1 MVAMWGIL
9 LACGGTVFVSHVP
22 PIACSEKA
30 RKTWS
35 FELSPHPQIELWTG
49 PNDNTRNLRT
59 DYFIPAD
66 LQVDFG
72 QLKKVLSEVVTPER
86 VSRLIQVATTR
97 TRAVM
102 PVFESTHHSHNIS
115 AVLRTADAFG
125 FQDVGFVYH
134 QPDMKFRVSDSVER
148 GSSTWLLTRR
158 TDSIETCARSLRASG
173 YKIFL
178 VSLPTFART
187 AEHYEGNLP
196 SFAAHQIGNQ
206 HFCDL
211 VGKSRIA
218 LVSGNEKFGIS
229 PAWADFADGYLHV
242 EMNGFVESLNVS
254 VCAGILLHALR
265 NQWVTRNSDFTL
277 TASEQHLLVEH
288 WLARSCQ
295 NARQII
301 ERENSRLIPWF
312 EFVRGGRFYQP
323 F

>member
-1 MVAMWGIL
+1 M
-9 LACGGTVFVSHVP
+9 
-22 PIACSEKA
+22 
-30 RKTWS
+30 
-35 FELSPHPQIELWTG
+35 SPRPQIEPWSG
-49 PNDNTRNLRT
+49 PNDNTRDLRT

-86 VSRLIQVATTR
+86 VARLTQVAQTR

-134 QPDMKFRVSDSVER
+134 QSDMKFRVNDSVER

-158 TDSIETCARSLRASG
+158 TDSIEACAQSLKSSG

-187 AEHYEGNLP
+187 AEHYEGTLP

-206 HFCDL
+206 EFCRL

-229 PAWADFADGYLHV
+229 ESWAKYADGYLHV

-265 NQWVTRNSDFTL
+265 FQWFEKISDFNL
-277 TASEQHLLVEH
+277 TIPEQNLLVEH

-295 NARQII
+295 NARQIV
-301 ERENSRLIPWF
+301 ERENTALVPWF